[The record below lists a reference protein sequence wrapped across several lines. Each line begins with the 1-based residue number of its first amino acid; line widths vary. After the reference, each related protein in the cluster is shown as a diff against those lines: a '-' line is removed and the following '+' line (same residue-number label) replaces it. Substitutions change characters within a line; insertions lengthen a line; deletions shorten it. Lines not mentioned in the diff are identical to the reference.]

1 MFDNIG
7 GKIQMVAIIS
17 FIAGIISSVICAF
30 EFGRVPTYSY
40 YYSSKE
46 YTYTAVFWMF
56 LILGPIVSYLNSLV
70 LYGFGELIEKTSQTK
85 ELLERM
91 KKDIA
96 TSVNPHQKEQDEIA
110 RALKF

>member
-7 GKIQMVAIIS
+7 GKIQMAAIIC
-17 FIAGIISSVICAF
+17 FIAEVIGSVACAF
-30 EFGRVPTYSY
+30 AFGRVPTYSY

-56 LILGPIVSYLNSLV
+56 LIFGPIVGCLNSLV

>member
-7 GKIQMVAIIS
+7 GKIQMAAIIC
-17 FIAGIISSVICAF
+17 FIAEVIGSVACAF
-30 EFGRVPTYSY
+30 AFGRVPTYSY

-56 LILGPIVSYLNSLV
+56 LIFGPIVGCLNSLV
-70 LYGFGELIEKTSQTK
+70 LYGFGELIKKTSQTK

>member
-7 GKIQMVAIIS
+7 GKIQMAAIIC
-17 FIAGIISSVICAF
+17 FIAEVIGSVACAF

-56 LILGPIVSYLNSLV
+56 LILGPIVGYLNSLV

-85 ELLERM
+85 ELLERI